1 MKNQQ
6 WRRTAGK
13 LGLVL
18 LAVILTLALLL
29 IFFGSDLWTLLVR
42 FIQFLTDKEK
52 TSVYIENFGPAA
64 PVIFML
70 IQVLQVM
77 FAPVPGE
84 ATGFIGGYLFGV
96 VKGFLYSS
104 LALSLGSL
112 LNFGVGRFL
121 GQRYVRKLI
130 PARHLKRFDTM
141 IKREGALVV
150 FILFIL
156 PGFPKDYLCLFL
168 GLSAMPIKIFIFM
181 ATIGRMPGTFI
192 LSLQGAMF
200 YEQNYLLLALATGG
214 CSIIV
219 LLGYR
224 YRNTL
229 YEWIEKQNDK

>member
-1 MKNQQ
+1 M
-6 WRRTAGK
+6 AGK

-18 LAVILTLALLL
+18 LAVVLLLALLSIL
-29 IFFGSDLWTLLVR
+29 FGPELWTLLVR
-42 FIQFLTDKEK
+42 FFRFLTDREK
-52 TSVYIENFGPAA
+52 TSAFIESFGPAA
-64 PVIFML
+64 PLIFML

-96 VKGFLYSS
+96 LKGFLYSS

-112 LNFGVGRFL
+112 INFGVGRFL
-121 GQRYVRKLI
+121 GQRFVRKLI
-130 PARHLKRFDTM
+130 PPRHLDRFDTM

-168 GLSAMPIKIFIFM
+168 GLSALPTKIFFFM

-200 YEQNYLLLALATGG
+200 FDQNYLLLALATGG
-214 CSIIV
+214 CSVIV
-219 LLGYR
+219 LLGYQ
-224 YRNTL
+224 YRDKL
-229 YEWIEKQNDK
+229 YDWIERQNAK

>member
-1 MKNQQ
+1 MKNQI
-6 WRRTAGK
+6 WRRAAGR
-13 LGLVL
+13 LGLVM
-18 LAVILTLALLL
+18 LAAVLILILLL
-29 IFFGSDLWTLLVR
+29 FLFGPEIWGLLVR
-42 FIQFLTDKEK
+42 FLGFLIDKER
-52 TSVYIENFGPAA
+52 TGAYIESFGPAA
-64 PVIFML
+64 PLVFML

-112 LNFGVGRFL
+112 INFGVGRFL

-130 PARHLKRFDTM
+130 PERHLKRFDTM
-141 IKREGALVV
+141 IKREGALIV

-168 GLSAMPIKIFIFM
+168 GLSALPIKIFFFM

-192 LSLQGAMF
+192 LSLQGALF
-200 YEQNYLLLALATGG
+200 FEQNYLLLALATGG
-214 CSIIV
+214 CSIMV

-224 YRNTL
+224 YRSTL
-229 YEWIEKQNDK
+229 YDWIEKQNAK

>member
-13 LGLVL
+13 LGLML
-18 LAVILTLALLL
+18 LAVVLILALLL
-29 IFFGSDLWTLLVR
+29 ILFGPELWALLVR
-42 FIQFLTDKEK
+42 FFQFLSDKEK
-52 TSVYIENFGPAA
+52 TSVYIEGFGPAA
-64 PVIFML
+64 PLIFML

-96 VKGFLYSS
+96 LRGFLYSS

-112 LNFGVGRFL
+112 INFGVGRFL
-121 GQRYVRKLI
+121 GRRYVRKLI
-130 PARHLKRFDTM
+130 PPRHLKRFDKM

-168 GLSAMPIKIFIFM
+168 GLSALPTKIFFFM

-200 YEQNYLLLALATGG
+200 FEQNYLLLALATGG
-214 CSIIV
+214 CSVIV
-219 LLGYR
+219 LLGYQ
-224 YRNTL
+224 YRDKL
-229 YEWIEKQNDK
+229 YDWIERQNAK

>member
-1 MKNQQ
+1 MKNQP
-6 WRRTAGK
+6 WRRMAGR

-18 LAVILTLALLL
+18 LAAILILALLTL
-29 IFFGSDLWTLLVR
+29 LFGPDLWAMLVR
-42 FIQFLTDKEK
+42 FFQFLSDKEK
-52 TSVYIENFGPAA
+52 TSTYIESFGPAA
-64 PVIFML
+64 PFIFML

-96 VKGFLYSS
+96 IKGFFYSS
-104 LALSLGSL
+104 IALSLGSL
-112 LNFGVGRFL
+112 INFGVGRFL

-130 PARHLKRFDTM
+130 PPRHLKRFDAM
-141 IKREGALVV
+141 IKRQGALVV
-150 FILFIL
+150 FILFVL

-168 GLSAMPIKIFIFM
+168 GLSALPMKIFFFM

-200 YEQNYLLLALATGG
+200 FEQNYLLLALATGG

-219 LLGYR
+219 LLGYQ
-224 YRNTL
+224 YRNKL
-229 YEWIEKQNDK
+229 YEWIEKQNAQ

>member
-1 MKNQQ
+1 MINQK

-18 LAVILTLALLL
+18 LAVLLILGLLL
-29 IFFGSDLWTLLVR
+29 ILFGPQLWTLLIR
-42 FIQFLTDKEK
+42 FFQFLSDREK
-52 TSVYIENFGPAA
+52 TSAYIEGFGPAA
-64 PVIFML
+64 PLIFML
-70 IQVLQVM
+70 IQVMQVM

-96 VKGFLYSS
+96 VKGFFYSS
-104 LALSLGSL
+104 IALSLGSL
-112 LNFGVGRFL
+112 INFGVGRFL

-130 PARHLKRFDTM
+130 PARYLKRFDSM

-168 GLSAMPIKIFIFM
+168 GLSALPFKIFFFM
-181 ATIGRMPGTFI
+181 ATFGRMPGTFI
-192 LSLQGAMF
+192 LSMQGDMF
-200 YEQNYLLLALATGG
+200 FEQNYLLLALATGG

-219 LLGYR
+219 LLGYQ
-224 YRNTL
+224 YRENL
-229 YEWIEKQNDK
+229 YDWIENHNSK

>member
-1 MKNQQ
+1 MKKPP
-6 WRRTAGK
+6 WRHMAGK

-18 LAVILTLALLL
+18 LAAVLIFTLVLILWGPDLWALL
-29 IFFGSDLWTLLVR
+29 IRFF
-42 FIQFLTDKEK
+42 QFLSDKEK
-52 TSVYIENFGPAA
+52 TSTYIESFGPAA
-64 PVIFML
+64 PFIFML

-112 LNFGVGRFL
+112 INFGVGRFL

-130 PARHLKRFDTM
+130 PAKHLNRFDTM
-141 IKREGALVV
+141 IRREGALVV

-168 GLSAMPIKIFIFM
+168 GLSALPAKIFFFM
-181 ATIGRMPGTFI
+181 ATFGRMPGTFI
-192 LSLQGAMF
+192 LSMQGAMF
-200 YEQNYLLLALATGG
+200 FEQNYFLLALATGG

-219 LLGYR
+219 LLGYQ
-224 YRNTL
+224 YREKL
-229 YEWIEKQNDK
+229 YEWIEKQNAK

>member
-1 MKNQQ
+1 MNNKP

-18 LAVILTLALLL
+18 LAAVLILALLL
-29 IFFGSDLWTLLVR
+29 IFLGPELWALLVQ
-42 FIQFLTDKEK
+42 FVQFLSDKDK
-52 TSVYIENFGPAA
+52 TSAYIEGFGPAA
-64 PVIFML
+64 PLIFMV

-96 VKGFLYSS
+96 IKGFIYSS
-104 LALSLGSL
+104 IALSLGSL
-112 LNFGVGRFL
+112 INFGIGRFL
-121 GQRYVRKLI
+121 GRRYVRKLI
-130 PARHLKRFDTM
+130 PPRHLKRFDAM
-141 IKREGALVV
+141 IRREGALVV

-168 GLSAMPIKIFIFM
+168 GLSALPIKIFFFM

-200 YEQNYLLLALATGG
+200 FEQNYLLLALATGG

-219 LLGYR
+219 LLGYQ
-224 YRNTL
+224 YRHKL
-229 YEWIEKQNDK
+229 YGWIEKQNAK